1 MSQLAT
7 LHLSKN
13 NPAAE
18 RSTPNRIVSSF
29 KPNPVANNISV
40 TNPLAAKPKLAD
52 LAKIS
57 LGNPNLSK
65 SIGSSVV
72 RPSLSELARV
82 NLQPQNL
89 SGGYVP
95 RLRFLPGQV
104 PNVRPGISETDV
116 SLNLASAL
124 RSKCSVVEGRKRTQ
138 SENVSEILPNL
149 PMTPDSSPLDLAL
162 VCRQASPLGRVMV
175 ANSLPSKT
183 VFTKFQRSVMASNA
197 SVTIK
202 PFDFTS
208 PSPDDLIRSR
218 LRVN

>member
-1 MSQLAT
+1 M
-7 LHLSKN
+7 
-13 NPAAE
+13 
-18 RSTPNRIVSSF
+18 
-29 KPNPVANNISV
+29 
-40 TNPLAAKPKLAD
+40 TNPLSAKPKLAD

-65 SIGSSVV
+65 SIGSNVV

-89 SGGYVP
+89 NGGYVP
-95 RLRFLPGQV
+95 HLRTISNQV
-104 PNVRPGISETDV
+104 PNVRAGISESDG
-116 SLNLASAL
+116 SLNLALAL

-138 SENVSEILPNL
+138 SANVSEDFTNI
-149 PMTPDSSPLDLAL
+149 PMTPDSRPIDMAL
-162 VCRQASPLGRVMV
+162 VCYQASPLGRVL
-175 ANSLPSKT
+175 ATNGLPST
-183 VFTKFQRSVMASNA
+183 TLFPKFKQSLMAWNG

-202 PFDFTS
+202 PFDFTG